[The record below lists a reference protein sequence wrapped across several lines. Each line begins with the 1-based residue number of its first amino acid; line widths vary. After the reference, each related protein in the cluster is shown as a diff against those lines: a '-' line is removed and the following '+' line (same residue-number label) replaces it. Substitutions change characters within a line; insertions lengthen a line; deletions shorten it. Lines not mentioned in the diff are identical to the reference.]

1 MATNPYFSQAVRS
14 EQGLYEDIVIE
25 SLKLYGQ
32 DIYYLPRDIVNEDLI
47 LGEDVSSRFNSS
59 HKIEMY
65 IENTEG
71 FDGEG
76 DLFSKFGVEIRDQ
89 ATFIVARKRWDQ
101 TVLRHDNEI
110 VLKRPAEGDLLFI
123 PFSNRF
129 FEITSVETELPFY
142 QLSQLPTY
150 KLRCELFVVGNEDI
164 DTGND
169 YIDNQLEELSYQ
181 YKLILNTGK
190 GATATATNEFGLG
203 SVTLTDSG
211 DRYTEVPIITVSEP
225 NADPADA
232 TATVTLNGASP
243 QAIASIDLTDS
254 GAYFHSAPSAVV
266 SYIDTS
272 GDSAT
277 INTTTTISNGK
288 VSGVAIP
295 TIAAQATTYA
305 SIVIAEPTG
314 SKTSFTATLL
324 ARLDSA
330 QGKIRDIE
338 IVDSGGLYYSNPTVT
353 IAKPTNLQP
362 FVDGDT
368 VTQTLASGVNVKG
381 EVLKWSDSDKT
392 IYLINVG
399 ADDGK
404 FHEFVTGR
412 DLVTDSGQRTDI
424 ATGSVTTVLADENN
438 VSKFEQNTIFDVDN
452 NDFLDFTETNPFGEP
467 T

>member
-1 MATNPYFSQAVRS
+1 MQLLI
-14 EQGLYEDIVIE
+14 QLLLY
-25 SLKLYGQ
+25 Q
-32 DIYYLPRDIVNEDLI
+32 
-47 LGEDVSSRFNSS
+47 
-59 HKIEMY
+59 
-65 IENTEG
+65 
-71 FDGEG
+71 
-76 DLFSKFGVEIRDQ
+76 
-89 ATFIVARKRWDQ
+89 
-101 TVLRHDNEI
+101 
-110 VLKRPAEGDLLFI
+110 
-123 PFSNRF
+123 
-129 FEITSVETELPFY
+129 
-142 QLSQLPTY
+142 
-150 KLRCELFVVGNEDI
+150 
-164 DTGND
+164 
-169 YIDNQLEELSYQ
+169 
-181 YKLILNTGK
+181 
-190 GATATATNEFGLG
+190 
-203 SVTLTDSG
+203 
-211 DRYTEVPIITVSEP
+211 
-225 NADPADA
+225 
-232 TATVTLNGASP
+232 
-243 QAIASIDLTDS
+243 
-254 GAYFHSAPSAVV
+254 
-266 SYIDTS
+266 
-272 GDSAT
+272 
-277 INTTTTISNGK
+277 NGK

-314 SKTSFTATLL
+314 TKTSFTATLL

-338 IVDSGGLYYSNPTVT
+338 ILDSGGLYYSNPTVT
-353 IAKPTNLQP
+353 IGKPTNLQP

-424 ATGSVTTVLADENN
+424 AKGSVTTVLADENN

>member
-32 DIYYLPRDIVNEDLI
+32 DIYYLPRDIVNQDLV

-142 QLSQLPTY
+142 QLAQLPTY

-190 GATATATNEFGLG
+190 QATATATNDFGLG

-211 DRYTEVPIITVSEP
+211 ERYTQIPIIKVSRP
-225 NADPADA
+225 NADSADA

-243 QAIASIDLTDS
+243 QAISAINLTDS

-266 SYIDTS
+266 SYIGTG

-277 INTTTTISNGK
+277 INTTTTITNGK
-288 VSGVAIP
+288 VSAVAIP
-295 TIAAQATTYA
+295 TIAAQPTTYA
-305 SIVIAEPTG
+305 SIVIAAPTG
-314 SKTSFTATLL
+314 TKASFTARVI
-324 ARLDSA
+324 AKLDSA
-330 QGKIRDIE
+330 AGKIRDIE
-338 IVDSGGLYYSNPTVT
+338 ILDSGGLYYSNPTLT
-353 IAKPTNLQP
+353 IGKPDGFKP
-362 FVDGDT
+362 FVDGHT
-368 VTQTLASGVNVKG
+368 VTQTLSSGVKMKG

-392 IYLINVG
+392 IYLVNVG
-399 ADDGK
+399 ASDGK
-404 FHEFVTGR
+404 FHEFVTDR
-412 DLVTDSGQRTDI
+412 DIVTDSNQGADI
-424 ATGSVTTVLADENN
+424 ATGIVTTVLADENAISN
-438 VSKFEQNTIFDVDN
+438 VEQNTIFDVDN